1 MFLMAEIYKFFDSTE
16 DDLRYYQASDFANY
30 FGKVLSTGLLHIDE
44 VPGLEVSGTGSDLNL
59 YVSPGGAIMKG
70 HLYENT
76 TPKKLE
82 VGLPESSLDR
92 IDRVVLRFD
101 NRYESRY
108 IRLFVKQGESSVNP
122 LAPTLQRDNE
132 IYELSLAS
140 IRVRSNT
147 SSISLSDIKDE
158 RLDRQFAGLTFSLI
172 SKPHLADIATGSYS
186 ATAVMDGQTDFV
198 VPLESFNKDGDGLTV
213 FVNGA
218 KAPNSSY
225 KVLHPRTV
233 RFNTGKPYGT
243 LVEFEVIRGVIL
255 MPDDYVLSADEVKV
269 LDSGGYFLETNVE
282 GVLQKI
288 ARDLNN
294 SRKEVANLNL
304 QMDASKRVTNGHTF
318 GTDWSNTFGM
328 NLDRTRTIVR
338 NSVSVGQTNIEAM
351 SSTGFLVGQKVSIFD
366 RTQSEEV
373 TITNI
378 TSNNITISPTRF
390 AYVGGVN
397 IARSNVDSS
406 GYFGTLDTLEESFE
420 TGVGGWVYTQT
431 NNSGYNITSG
441 GVSTAW
447 KSDGAYSYLLK
458 AEQDTLLN
466 QQVWSGSARITKS
479 LDLTN
484 ADFLLFDANIIGRRL
499 DSEVSRLLI
508 GGVVVWSVGS
518 GAGEYKNIRIDVRSM
533 IGVKTVTFE
542 ASMSSSS
549 NLPKSASFYIDNIRL
564 SYPLL
569 TTDIRFTTYPSEG
582 VVVWAERDS
591 QLTIE
596 AELNGVSMK
605 NATSAYED
613 QFVGQ
618 KTFGSSEVRL
628 KLNRRSTGE
637 NVRITKIL
645 GGAG

>member
-16 DDLRYYQASDFANY
+16 DDLRFYQASDFANY

-122 LAPTLQRDNE
+122 VAPTLQRDNE

-147 SSISLSDIKDE
+147 SSISLTDIKDE
-158 RLDRQFAGLTFSLI
+158 RLDKEVAGLTFSLI
-172 SKPHLADIATGSYS
+172 SKPHLADIAREDYT

-198 VPLESFNKDGDGLTV
+198 IPFESFSKDGDGLTV
-213 FVNGA
+213 FVDGR
-218 KAPNSSY
+218 KAPTSSY
-225 KVLHPRTV
+225 TILHPRTV

-243 LVEFEVIRGVIL
+243 LVEFDVIRGVIL

-269 LDSGGYFLETNVE
+269 LDNGGYFLETNVE
-282 GVLQKI
+282 GALQKL
-288 ARDLNN
+288 ASDLNN

-318 GTDWSNTFGM
+318 GTDWVNTFGM
-328 NLDRTRTIVR
+328 TIDRTRSIVR
-338 NSVSVGQTNIEAM
+338 NSVAAGQTSVEVMSSVGFA
-351 SSTGFLVGQKVSIFD
+351 VGQKVTLFN

-373 TITNI
+373 SIRSITGNVITIT
-378 TSNNITISPTRF
+378 PTKL
-390 AYVGGVN
+390 AYVGVVN
-397 IARSNVDSS
+397 IARSNVDPS

-420 TGVGGWVYTQT
+420 TGVGGWAYSQT
-431 NNSGYNITSG
+431 NNSGYEITSG

-447 KSDGAYSYLLK
+447 KSDGTQS
-458 AEQDTLLN
+458 
-466 QQVWSGSARITKS
+466 
-479 LDLTN
+479 
-484 ADFLLFDANIIGRRL
+484 
-499 DSEVSRLLI
+499 
-508 GGVVVWSVGS
+508 
-518 GAGEYKNIRIDVRSM
+518 
-533 IGVKTVTFE
+533 
-542 ASMSSSS
+542 
-549 NLPKSASFYIDNIRL
+549 
-564 SYPLL
+564 
-569 TTDIRFTTYPSEG
+569 
-582 VVVWAERDS
+582 
-591 QLTIE
+591 
-596 AELNGVSMK
+596 
-605 NATSAYED
+605 
-613 QFVGQ
+613 
-618 KTFGSSEVRL
+618 
-628 KLNRRSTGE
+628 
-637 NVRITKIL
+637 
-645 GGAG
+645 

>member
-1 MFLMAEIYKFFDSTE
+1 MAEIYKFFDSTE
-16 DDLRYYQASDFANY
+16 DDLRFYQASDFANY

-122 LAPTLQRDNE
+122 VAPTLQRDNE

-147 SSISLSDIKDE
+147 SSISLTDIKDE
-158 RLDRQFAGLTFSLI
+158 RLDREVAGLTFSLI
-172 SKPHLADIATGSYS
+172 SKPHLADIATGSYT

-198 VPLESFNKDGDGLTV
+198 IPLESFSKDGDGLTV

-218 KAPNSSY
+218 KAPTSSY
-225 KVLHPRTV
+225 TVLHPRTV

-243 LVEFEVIRGVIL
+243 LVEFDVIRGVIL

-269 LDSGGYFLETNVE
+269 LDNGGYFLETNVE
-282 GVLQKI
+282 GALQKL
-288 ARDLNN
+288 ASDLNN

-304 QMDASKRVTNGHTF
+304 QMVASKRVTNGHTF
-318 GTDWSNTFGM
+318 GTDWVNTFGM
-328 NLDRTRTIVR
+328 TIDRTRSIVR
-338 NSVSVGQTNIEAM
+338 NSVAVGQTSIEVM
-351 SSTGFLVGQKVSIFD
+351 SSVGFAVGQKVTLFN

-373 TITNI
+373 TIRSIAGNV
-378 TSNNITISPTRF
+378 ITITPTRF
-390 AYVGGVN
+390 AYTGAVN
-397 IARSNVDSS
+397 IARSNVDSL

-420 TGVGGWVYTQT
+420 TGVGGWVYSQT
-431 NNSGYNITSG
+431 NNSGYEITSG
-441 GVSTAW
+441 GVSATW
-447 KSDGAYSYLLK
+447 KSDGAQSYFLK
-458 AEQDTLLN
+458 VEQTEILN
-466 QQVWSGSARITKS
+466 NQVWAGSARITKS
-479 LDLTN
+479 MDFTN
-484 ADFLLFDANIIGRRL
+484 ADFLLFDANLVGRRVS
-499 DSEVSRLLI
+499 DCPSRLLI
-508 GGVVVWSVGS
+508 DGVVVWSVGE
-518 GAGEYKNIRIDVRSM
+518 GGGEHKNIRIDVRQIVGS
-533 IGVKTVTFE
+533 KTVTFE
-542 ASMSSSS
+542 ALMSSTA

-582 VVVWAERDS
+582 VVVWAERDN
-591 QLTIE
+591 QLTVE
-596 AELNGVSMK
+596 AELNGSPMQK
-605 NATSAYED
+605 SSSANED

-618 KTFGSSEVRL
+618 KTFGSTEVKL
-628 KLNRRSTGE
+628 KLTRRSTGE
-637 NVRITKIL
+637 NVRITRLL